1 MNKNAEILIAAAE
14 DAKDIARLSYQV
26 GKMHDEAL
34 PDYFKPTTEEEH
46 LVIVRK
52 MMADD
57 NMFLLKA
64 VYDRKNLRLYLFF
77 LYRRHRETDMYITKI
92 GYIYNFGVDE
102 MWPGAGSWFVFC

>member
-1 MNKNAEILIAAAE
+1 MNKNTEVLIAAAK
-14 DAKDIARLSYQV
+14 DAEDIARLSYQV

-57 NMFLLKA
+57 NMFC
-64 VYDRKNLRLYLFF
+64 LRLFMMEKSAALFVF
-77 LYRRHRETDMYITKI
+77 LYRRHRETDMYIQNRL
-92 GYIYNFGVDE
+92 YL
-102 MWPGAGSWFVFC
+102 

>member
-57 NMFLLKA
+57 NMFC
-64 VYDRKNLRLYLFF
+64 LRLFMTEKSAALFVF
-77 LYRRHRETDMYITKI
+77 LYRRHRETDMYIQKSAI
-92 GYIYNFGVDE
+92 FIISAL
-102 MWPGAGSWFVFC
+102 MRCAGGRELVRFC